1 MYSNDDMK
9 LRSHK
14 WTSQHHTI
22 FFLINMMEIAMVKS
36 KGREK
41 KTCWEKIYCNLSQIK
56 C

>member
-1 MYSNDDMK
+1 MDKSAPYNF
-9 LRSHK
+9 
-14 WTSQHHTI
+14 

-41 KTCWEKIYCNLSQIK
+41 KTFWEKIYCNLSQIK